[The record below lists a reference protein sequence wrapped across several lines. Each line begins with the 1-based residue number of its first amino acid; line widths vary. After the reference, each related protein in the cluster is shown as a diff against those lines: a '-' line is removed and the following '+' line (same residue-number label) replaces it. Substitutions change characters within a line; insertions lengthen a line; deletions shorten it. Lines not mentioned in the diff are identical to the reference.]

1 MRTLAFGLVCISLAT
16 PFACSNSSDNAQGDE
31 PIRPEGGAAGAGTGG
46 SSAMAGNGAGGGA
59 TMETPDDL
67 DLAGND
73 AGGTAA
79 AGTSGAGAGGSS
91 TADSGAPPSLASVC
105 PPGPYAANPV
115 PAGATPAP
123 VCGGMTFTE
132 GPVWFAERNTL
143 YFSDFSFTNVAANTS
158 GRIMSLTPGG
168 QCEVFI
174 AAAGTN
180 GLAIAPDGNLL
191 GCRHSDR
198 TLTVFDLQTQAP
210 TVLIPD
216 NAGVA
221 FNSPNDVVVR
231 SDGNLYFTDP
241 TFLLGG
247 RPSPQPARA
256 YRRDPSGVLTPIG
269 QDSSTN
275 GIALSPDENRLY
287 LARLDGGQN
296 NTIFVYQLD
305 EAGTPTNPQPFAN
318 AGSDG
323 MAIDCAGNVYI
334 TQNGVQIFSSDGDP
348 IGTINAPGA
357 ANIAFGGPDRRTLYI
372 TATEQL
378 LAVELAIP
386 GLPY

>member
-1 MRTLAFGLVCISLAT
+1 MRALTIGLVCLSVAGL
-16 PFACSNSSDNAQGDE
+16 FACSNGSGPEQEDE
-31 PIRPEGGAAGAGTGG
+31 AIRAGGGTSGTGTGGASAMAGRGGNGGASAETPDDLSLAGANAGGSSAGGTNGGGTGG
-46 SSAMAGNGAGGGA
+46 SSM
-59 TMETPDDL
+59 
-67 DLAGND
+67 
-73 AGGTAA
+73 
-79 AGTSGAGAGGSS
+79 
-91 TADSGAPPSLASVC
+91 ADSGAPLSPASVC

-158 GRIMSLTPGG
+158 GRILSFTPGG
-168 QCEVFI
+168 QCQVFI

-198 TLTVFDLQTQAP
+198 TLTIFDLETQAP
-210 TVLIPD
+210 TVLIPN

-256 YRRDPSGVLTPIG
+256 YRRDPSGALTPIG

-275 GIALSPDENRLY
+275 GIALSPDESRLY
-287 LARLDGGQN
+287 LARLGGGQN
-296 NTIFVYQLD
+296 NTIFVYELD

-334 TQNGVQIFSSDGDP
+334 TQNGVQIFNSDGDP
-348 IGTINAPGA
+348 IGTIAAPGA
-357 ANIAFGGPDRRTLYI
+357 ANIAFGGANRRTLYI
-372 TATEQL
+372 TAAEEL